1 MKWLTIPWGLA
12 LFMFGVGWIALG
24 NLLDAAIGAAFYV
37 WVALLVT
44 WQVRRLNASGISQT
58 PTEPPAKDPGP
69 ANLNRHPQ
77 GQKRRH

>member
-37 WVALLVT
+37 WVAALVT
-44 WQVRRLNASGISQT
+44 WQVRRLNANDTSRKQ
-58 PTEPPAKDPGP
+58 TEPPAKDLGP

-77 GQKRRH
+77 GQRHRP